1 MAATVKGLIIK
12 IVGDVGGLTGALAS
26 VQKASNK
33 LSNDLG
39 KIGKELTTKVT
50 VPIVAGFAAA
60 VKETASFEKG
70 LAKVRAVSKATDD
83 EFAMLSGRAR
93 EMARTTLHSTTDVA
107 DAMYYMGLA
116 GWNAQEIYEGLPAV
130 LDLATA
136 ADEDLATVS
145 DIVTD
150 ALTAFGMEANDTAHF
165 VDVLAEAS
173 RSSNT
178 TVAMMGE
185 AFKYAAPLA
194 GNMGYSVDDVAV
206 ALGLMANNGIKASMA
221 GTALRALFQRMATQ
235 PKQASDAMDQLDL
248 SLLRTDGSAKTMME
262 LMESLRDA
270 FGGLTEPSEEI
281 QKQMD
286 ELADA
291 LDNNEISAEEYEEQL
306 GKLADAAYGVGS
318 AEKMR
323 LAAMLAGARGMPG
336 LLAIVNATEEEFSEL
351 AGAITDADGATRQ
364 MSLLMEQTTF
374 GQFKLLLSQ
383 LQELAV
389 QFGTL
394 ILPYVQQFIG
404 YLSNLVKKFSEM
416 DDSQKE
422 AIIRIAA
429 LAAVIGPLLM
439 VLSGLAAA
447 VTFLMNPIGLLIAVI
462 GAAAAAFV
470 YLWTTSKEFRE
481 ELTYQVKNAI
491 YTVQDFFKD
500 MGETMKRRWDN
511 IKTDATNAWNDIV
524 NAIKNPIVGLY
535 TLMMNRFNNMVDGLR
550 TKLNIMKDIAQAAI
564 NAISRIF
571 GTAKIQLPKI
581 KLPHFSVTKGKTIMG
596 VSLPKISVSW
606 YRKAYD
612 NPYLFTS
619 PTIVGNRGFGDG
631 GGSGELV
638 YGRDQLMRDIAAASQ
653 GEITINV
660 YASDGMDVNQLAVK
674 VQNRLAQLQKQRV
687 SVYA

>member
-1 MAATVKGLIIK
+1 MSSAIVKGLVIRID
-12 IVGDVGGLTGALAS
+12 GDASGLTKALGNAQKSVYGLSKKLGAY
-26 VQKASNK
+26 
-33 LSNDLG
+33 
-39 KIGKELTTKVT
+39 GKELTQKVT

-60 VKETASFEKG
+60 VKETSNFEKG

-83 EFAMLSGRAR
+83 EFAMLSDRAR

-150 ALTAFGMEANDTAHF
+150 ALTAFGMEAKDTAHF

-235 PKQASDAMDQLDL
+235 PKQAADAMSQLNV
-248 SLLRTDGSAKTMME
+248 SLLNTDGSAKTMME

-270 FGGLTEPSEEI
+270 FGGLTQPTEEM
-281 QKQMD
+281 QKQMN
-286 ELADA
+286 ELFEAME
-291 LDNNEISAEEYEEQL
+291 NGEITEEEYVEQMEAL
-306 GKLADAAYGVGS
+306 SDAAYGVGS

-351 AGAITDADGATRQ
+351 AGAITNADGATRE
-364 MSLLMEQTTF
+364 MSALMEQTTA
-374 GQFKLLLSQ
+374 GKFKLLLSQ

-404 YLSNLVKKFSEM
+404 YLSNLVQTFSEM
-416 DDSQKE
+416 DETQKK
-422 AIIRIAA
+422 AIIKIAA
-429 LAAVIGPLLM
+429 LAAAIGPLLM
-439 VLSGLAAA
+439 TLSGLAAA
-447 VTFLMNPIGLLIAVI
+447 VTFLMNPVGLLIAVI

-470 YLWTTSKEFRE
+470 YLWTTSEEFRKE
-481 ELTYQVKNAI
+481 VTYQVKNAVI
-491 YTVQDFFKD
+491 TVKDFFKD
-500 MGETMKRRWDN
+500 MGDTMKRRWDN
-511 IKTDATNAWNDIV
+511 MKTDAKNAWNSIV

-535 TLMMNRFNNMVDGLR
+535 SFMMNQFNNMVNGFQA
-550 TKLNIMKDIAQAAI
+550 KLNLMKDIAQVAI

-571 GTAKIQLPKI
+571 GTAKIELPKI
-581 KLPHFSVTKGKTIMG
+581 KLPHFTVTKGKTILG

-606 YRKAYD
+606 YKKAYE

-619 PTIVGNRGFGDG
+619 PTVVGNRGFGDG
-631 GGSGELV
+631 NGGEIV
-638 YGRDQLMRDIAAASQ
+638 YGRDQLMRDIAMASQ

-674 VQNRLAQLQKQRV
+674 VQNRLAQLQKQRM
-687 SVYA
+687 SAYA